1 MKNFPESDDRPP
13 PQPQDSFRF
22 GQRFKLSTLEM
33 LFAGLIFLGLFY
45 LGYFVLFQESS
56 GSFSKIEKKI
66 KTMEASSLEQTEK
79 LDKTLNTVRG
89 SLTQLES
96 RLKAIEVRQKQ
107 LETVKQDLVAKLSK
121 SEKRSGQEKNTPAKE
136 KIQYKVRKGE
146 TIFSIAKKF
155 RVFTDD
161 VRRWNHLEKNKGV
174 RPGDLLIIYPR

>member
-1 MKNFPESDDRPP
+1 MKNLPESDDRPSLQSKEP
-13 PQPQDSFRF
+13 FSFS
-22 GQRFKLSTLEM
+22 QRFKLSTLEM

-56 GSFSKIEKKI
+56 GSFSKIEKKV

-79 LDKTLNTVRG
+79 VDKTLNTVRG

-96 RLKAIEVRQKQ
+96 RLKALEIRQKQ
-107 LETVKQDLVAKLSK
+107 LETVNQGLVAKIAK
-121 SEKRSGQEKNTPAKE
+121 PERRSGPEKSTSGKE

-146 TIFSIAKKF
+146 TVFSIAKKF

-161 VRRWNHLEKNKGV
+161 LRRWNHLEKNKGI
-174 RPGDLLIIYPR
+174 RPGDILIIYPR